1 MFYEIWLDWQALIP
15 IVEKIC
21 HLLMAYTRVIW
32 RVFFM
37 ATSINCAARDWKM
50 LLFDEYSKTF
60 QDQLKAQKVT
70 GLVLIGM
77 IQIVENMTVVTK
89 ETSIFL
95 QKLKHRVLL
104 FELQKSQQV
113 NFYLNTQYDW
123 YSIIFLPSK
132 WNLTKITIF
141 VLKMMVKSRKNIFE
155 IPSCGKLFC
164 NNSLFRAKTQKLV
177 VVTKNI

>member
-1 MFYEIWLDWQALIP
+1 
-15 IVEKIC
+15 
-21 HLLMAYTRVIW
+21 
-32 RVFFM
+32 
-37 ATSINCAARDWKM
+37 M

-113 NFYLNTQYDW
+113 NFYLLHTMTDIQSSFYPQNG
-123 YSIIFLPSK
+123 I
-132 WNLTKITIF
+132 
-141 VLKMMVKSRKNIFE
+141 
-155 IPSCGKLFC
+155 
-164 NNSLFRAKTQKLV
+164 
-177 VVTKNI
+177 